1 MNLLLTTVLT
11 NRQIHGAVVDLPL
24 LPGFALYPVDALD
37 LVDLQ
42 ILHKAVNAVVGAL
55 KTQCVQVRVDPFD
68 TQT

>member
-1 MNLLLTTVLT
+1 MNLLLTPVLT
-11 NRQIHGAVVDLPL
+11 KRQIHGAVVDLL
-24 LPGFALYPVDALD
+24 ILPGFALHPVDALD